1 MRRRSGLSAEIPRS
15 QGALR
20 LSVVVPVLDDATALR
35 DRSDE
40 LRGLAS
46 AVHEVIIVDGGSID
60 GSVEIARM
68 LTRKCFSTGP
78 GRSRQMNEGAR
89 RSSGDVLVFL
99 HADTRLPEGAPC
111 RLAQALADSHA
122 LWGRFDVRLSG
133 EHWMFRVIEW
143 AMNWRSRLTGIA
155 TGDQAMF
162 VRKGAFERAGGFP
175 LIPLMEDVALSR
187 RLRRLARPVCLCER
201 VVTSSRRWQR
211 DGILRTV
218 LLMWCLRFAYALG
231 VDPARLHRVY
241 YRS

>member
-1 MRRRSGLSAEIPRS
+1 MRRRSGLSAELPRS

-20 LSVVVPVLDDATALR
+20 LSIVVPVLDDATALR

-40 LRGLAS
+40 LRALGG
-46 AVHEVIIVDGGSID
+46 AVHEVIIVDGGSVDESIEV
-60 GSVEIARM
+60 SHT

-89 RSSGDVLVFL
+89 RASGDVLVFL
-99 HADTRLPEGAPC
+99 HADTRLPEGAPR
-111 RLAQALADSHA
+111 RLAKALADSNA

-187 RLRRLARPVCLCER
+187 RLRRLARPVCLRER

-231 VDPARLHRVY
+231 ADPRRLHRVY

>member
-1 MRRRSGLSAEIPRS
+1 MRRRPGLSAQAPRS
-15 QGALR
+15 RGALR
-20 LSVVVPVLDDATALR
+20 LSIVVPVLDDATALR

-40 LRGLAS
+40 LRALGGA
-46 AVHEVIIVDGGSID
+46 AHEVIIVDGGSID
-60 GSVEIARM
+60 GSVEIART
-68 LTRKCFSTGP
+68 LTRKCFSTGA

-89 RSSGDVLVFL
+89 RASGDVLVFL
-99 HADTRLPEGAPC
+99 HADTRLPKGAPR
-111 RLAQALADSHA
+111 RLAQALADSNA

-133 EHWMFRVIEW
+133 EHWMFRVIEG

-155 TGDQAMF
+155 TGDQAIF
-162 VRKGAFERAGGFP
+162 VRKVAFERAGGFP

-187 RLRRLARPVCLCER
+187 KLRRLARPVCLRER

-218 LLMWCLRFAYALG
+218 LLMWCLRLAYALG
-231 VDPARLHRVY
+231 ADPGRLHRAY

>member
-1 MRRRSGLSAEIPRS
+1 MRRRSGLSAEVPRS

-20 LSVVVPVLDDATALR
+20 LSVVVPVLDDAAALR

-40 LRGLAS
+40 LRALRG
-46 AVHEVIIVDGGSID
+46 AVHEVIIVDGGSTD
-60 GSVEIARM
+60 DSVEISRT
-68 LTRKCFSTGP
+68 LTRKCFSTAS

-89 RSSGDVLVFL
+89 RASGNVLVFL
-99 HADTRLPEGAPC
+99 HADTRLPEGAPR
-111 RLAQALADSHA
+111 RLGLALADPNA

-133 EHWMFRVIEW
+133 KHWMFRVIEW
-143 AMNWRSRLTGIA
+143 AMNRRSRLTGIA

-162 VRKGAFERAGGFP
+162 VRKDAFERAGGFP
-175 LIPLMEDVALSR
+175 PIPLMEDVALSR
-187 RLRRLARPVCLCER
+187 RLRRLARPVCLRER

-218 LLMWCLRFAYALG
+218 LLMWYLRLAYALG
-231 VDPARLHRVY
+231 ADPGQLHRIY